1 MELPLLQGGQS
12 KMVSAVLFNRKGG
25 FFFNYSALI
34 VIYDNIFSDEG
45 KIFCF
50 AVICADNSHN
60 SKHKDHNGSDCGS
73 DPAEERNDCN
83 YSAAKAENGE
93 NKALVDMIAKEF
105 GIGFKKKRYNNEHKI
120 EIAKS
125 GKNIGSSCV
134 FGIEHCGAV
143 AFIGNGVFFKNGFT
157 AGGAIMVVFRN
168 LGSAFRTE
176 HSDDLLFFF

>member
-1 MELPLLQGGQS
+1 MRVKKMKIPKYRILTIDAKELVELELAGS
-12 KMVSAVLFNRKGG
+12 SFN
-25 FFFNYSALI
+25 
-34 VIYDNIFSDEG
+34 IYDDE
-45 KIFCF
+45 
-50 AVICADNSHN
+50 N
-60 SKHKDHNGSDCGS
+60 
-73 DPAEERNDCN
+73 
-83 YSAAKAENGE
+83 
-93 NKALVDMIAKEF
+93 
-105 GIGFKKKRYNNEHKI
+105 KI